1 LRILPHVIKASDFL
15 RLPASLN
22 CKRRRQF
29 EENIMTIKS
38 TLIGATAA
46 AIALTSFDL
55 RPVAAAPEGGPAIV
69 KQNAGADEMSAARKR
84 RRGVHPGVPLAAFG
98 AIVGTVGAVAAAN
111 SRRDYYERRY
121 YAPGYYEE
129 PAYGYYGGG
138 PAYVAPRAYHYQHAP
153 VYQRGD
159 YYSRWGGSGGQPG
172 YRGPNV
178 NVPGP
183 TNYGNAAGQNGQA
196 PPAVVSPSLGG
207 SN

>member
-1 LRILPHVIKASDFL
+1 
-15 RLPASLN
+15 
-22 CKRRRQF
+22 
-29 EENIMTIKS
+29 MTMKS
-38 TLIGATAA
+38 TLVAATAI

-55 RPVAAAPEGGPAIV
+55 RPAAAAPQGLAIT
-69 KQNAGADEMSAARKR
+69 QQGATDVSAQRKR
-84 RRGVHPGVPLAAFG
+84 RGYRTNPAVPLAAFG
-98 AIVGTVGAVAAAN
+98 AILGTIGAVAAAN
-111 SRRDYYERRY
+111 AQRDYYEPRQY

-129 PAYGYYGGG
+129 PAYGYYGG
-138 PAYVAPRAYHYQHAP
+138 PAYGYAAPRGYHYQQAP
-153 VYQRGD
+153 VYQRHYQAPPARD

-196 PPAVVSPSLGG
+196 PPASPANSQNVGG